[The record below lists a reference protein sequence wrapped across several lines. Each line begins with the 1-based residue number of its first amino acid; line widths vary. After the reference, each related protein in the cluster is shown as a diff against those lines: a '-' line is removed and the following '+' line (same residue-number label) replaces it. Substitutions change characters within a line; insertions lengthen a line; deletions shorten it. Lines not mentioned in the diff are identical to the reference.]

1 MTLVNKST
9 NQIIEESLARY
20 DKELESLKA
29 EKMAIERDLRDHLRS
44 EALKRIKK
52 DILG

>member
-1 MTLVNKST
+1 MTLANKNT
-9 NQIIEESLARY
+9 NQIIQESLTRY
-20 DKELESLKA
+20 DEQLKSFQA
-29 EKMAIERDLRDHLRS
+29 EKMAIERDLRDRLRS